1 MDMNQQILQKLLEM
15 EEAQKERDAE
25 QQKRDAEQ
33 QKRDAAQKERD
44 AEQLQRDAEQKER
57 DAEQKERDAEELQRD
72 AAQKERDAEELQ
84 RDAAQKER
92 DAAQKE
98 RDAALNARLTH
109 LEAEVAEIRKEQV
122 VHSVNYAKLEG
133 QIVTSETKLG
143 GNLASL
149 EMKLDNVFYNM
160 RDQKADSGER
170 WKVGGII
177 ASCGIA
183 IASLILSI
191 LTRFGGN

>member
-44 AEQLQRDAEQKER
+44 AE
-57 DAEQKERDAEELQRD
+57 ELQRD
-72 AAQKERDAEELQ
+72 AAQKERDAEQQKRDAEQLQ
-84 RDAAQKER
+84 RDAAQKEH
-92 DAAQKE
+92 
-98 RDAALNARLTH
+98 DAALNARLTH
-109 LEAEVAEIRKEQV
+109 LESEVAEIRKEQV

-133 QIVTSETKLG
+133 QIVTSETKLA

-149 EMKLDNVFYNM
+149 EMKLNTFISNM

>member
-15 EEAQKERDAE
+15 EEAQK
-25 QQKRDAEQ
+25 
-33 QKRDAAQKERD
+33 
-44 AEQLQRDAEQKER
+44 QRDAEQR
-57 DAEQKERDAEELQRD
+57 A
-72 AAQKERDAEELQ
+72 

-109 LEAEVAEIRKEQV
+109 LESEVAEIRKEQV
-122 VHSVNYAKLEG
+122 AQSVNQAKLEG

-149 EMKLDNVFYNM
+149 EMKFNSFLSNT
-160 RDQKADSGER
+160 RERKADTSER
-170 WKVGGII
+170 WKVGGIV

-191 LTRFGGN
+191 LTRLDGN

>member
-25 QQKRDAEQ
+25 QRARDAAQKERDVAQKERDAEQ
-33 QKRDAAQKERD
+33 QKRDAAQKARD
-44 AEQLQRDAEQKER
+44 AEQEKRDATQRARDTEQM
-57 DAEQKERDAEELQRD
+57 QRD
-72 AAQKERDAEELQ
+72 AAQKQ
-84 RDAAQKER
+84 
-92 DAAQKE
+92 

-109 LEAEVAEIRKEQV
+109 LESEVAEIRKELV
-122 VHSVNYAKLEG
+122 VQSMNQAKLEA
-133 QIVTSETKLG
+133 QIATWGTKLG

-149 EMKLDNVFYNM
+149 EMKFNSFLSNM
-160 RDQKADSGER
+160 RERKSDTSER
-170 WKVGGII
+170 WKVGGIV

-191 LTRFGGN
+191 LTRLDGN

>member
-1 MDMNQQILQKLLEM
+1 MEMNQQILQKLLEM
-15 EEAQKERDAE
+15 EEAQKQRDAEQQKRDAEQKQRDAAQKERDAE

-33 QKRDAAQKERD
+33 QKRDA
-44 AEQLQRDAEQKER
+44 EQK
-57 DAEQKERDAEELQRD
+57 QRD
-72 AAQKERDAEELQ
+72 AAQKQ
-84 RDAAQKER
+84 RDAAQKQR
-92 DAAQKE
+92 N
-98 RDAALNARLTH
+98 AALNARLTH

-122 VHSVNYAKLEG
+122 VHRMHYAKLER
-133 QIVTSETKLG
+133 QIVTWETKLSG
-143 GNLASL
+143 HLASL
-149 EMKLDNVFYNM
+149 EMKLDYVFSNM

>member
-1 MDMNQQILQKLLEM
+1 MEMNQQILQKLLEM

-25 QQKRDAEQ
+25 QKERDAE
-33 QKRDAAQKERD
+33 QKERD
-44 AEQLQRDAEQKER
+44 AEQLQRDA
-57 DAEQKERDAEELQRD
+57 
-72 AAQKERDAEELQ
+72 AQKEH
-84 RDAAQKER
+84 
-92 DAAQKE
+92 
-98 RDAALNARLTH
+98 DAALNARLTH
-109 LEAEVAEIRKEQV
+109 LESEVAEIRKEQV
-122 VHSVNYAKLEG
+122 VHSVNHAKLER
-133 QIVTSETKLG
+133 QIVTWETKLSG
-143 GNLASL
+143 HLASL
-149 EMKLDNVFYNM
+149 EMKLDNVFSNM

>member
-15 EEAQKERDAE
+15 EEAQKQRDAE

-33 QKRDAAQKERD
+33 RARD
-44 AEQLQRDAEQKER
+44 AEQLQRDA
-57 DAEQKERDAEELQRD
+57 
-72 AAQKERDAEELQ
+72 AQKEH
-84 RDAAQKER
+84 
-92 DAAQKE
+92 
-98 RDAALNARLTH
+98 DAALNARLTH

-133 QIVTSETKLG
+133 QIVTSETKLT

-149 EMKLDNVFYNM
+149 EMKVNTFISNM
-160 RDQKADSGER
+160 RDQKTDSGER

>member
-1 MDMNQQILQKLLEM
+1 M
-15 EEAQKERDAE
+15 
-25 QQKRDAEQ
+25 
-33 QKRDAAQKERD
+33 
-44 AEQLQRDAEQKER
+44 
-57 DAEQKERDAEELQRD
+57 
-72 AAQKERDAEELQ
+72 
-84 RDAAQKER
+84 
-92 DAAQKE
+92 
-98 RDAALNARLTH
+98 
-109 LEAEVAEIRKEQV
+109 AEIRKEQV

-133 QIVTSETKLG
+133 QIVTSETKLA

-149 EMKLDNVFYNM
+149 EMKVNTFISNM

>member
-15 EEAQKERDAE
+15 EETQKQRDAE

-33 QKRDAAQKERD
+33 RERDAEQRERD
-44 AEQLQRDAEQKER
+44 AEQLQRDAEQQKR
-57 DAEQKERDAEELQRD
+57 DAQ
-72 AAQKERDAEELQ
+72 QKERDAEELQ

-92 DAAQKE
+92 DAA
-98 RDAALNARLTH
+98 LNARLTH
-109 LEAEVAEIRKEQV
+109 LESEVAEIRKEQGAQ
-122 VHSVNYAKLEG
+122 SVNHAKLER
-133 QIVTSETKLG
+133 QIVSWETKLS

-149 EMKLDNVFYNM
+149 EMKLDNVFSNM
-160 RDQKADSGER
+160 RDQKSDSGER

>member
-33 QKRDAAQKERD
+33 KERDAEQQKRDAAQK
-44 AEQLQRDAEQKER
+44 QRDAAQKQR
-57 DAEQKERDAEELQRD
+57 DAAQKQRD
-72 AAQKERDAEELQ
+72 AAQKEH
-84 RDAAQKER
+84 
-92 DAAQKE
+92 
-98 RDAALNARLTH
+98 DAALNARLTH

-122 VHSVNYAKLEG
+122 VHRMHYAKLER
-133 QIVTSETKLG
+133 QIVTWETKLSG
-143 GNLASL
+143 HLASL
-149 EMKLDNVFYNM
+149 EMKLDYVFSNM
-160 RDQKADSGER
+160 RDQKADGER

>member
-15 EEAQKERDAE
+15 EEAQKQRDAE

-33 QKRDAAQKERD
+33 KERDAEQKERDAAQKERD
-44 AEQLQRDAEQKER
+44 AEQQKR

-72 AAQKERDAEELQ
+72 AAQKERDA
-84 RDAAQKER
+84 AQKEH
-92 DAAQKE
+92 
-98 RDAALNARLTH
+98 DAALNARLTH

-122 VHSVNYAKLEG
+122 VHSVNHAKLER
-133 QIVTSETKLG
+133 QIVTWETKLSG
-143 GNLASL
+143 HLASL
-149 EMKLDNVFYNM
+149 EMKLDYVFSNM

>member
-25 QQKRDAEQ
+25 QQKRDA
-33 QKRDAAQKERD
+33 AQKERD
-44 AEQLQRDAEQKER
+44 ADQLQ
-57 DAEQKERDAEELQRD
+57 
-72 AAQKERDAEELQ
+72 
-84 RDAAQKER
+84 R

-109 LEAEVAEIRKEQV
+109 LEAEVAEIRKEQGAQ
-122 VHSVNYAKLEG
+122 SVNQAKLEG
-133 QIVTSETKLG
+133 QIVTSETKLV

-149 EMKLDNVFYNM
+149 EMKVNTFISNM

>member
-25 QQKRDAEQ
+25 QQKRDAAQKERDAEQLQRDAAQKERDAEQ

-44 AEQLQRDAEQKER
+44 AEQLQRDA
-57 DAEQKERDAEELQRD
+57 
-72 AAQKERDAEELQ
+72 AQKEH
-84 RDAAQKER
+84 
-92 DAAQKE
+92 
-98 RDAALNARLTH
+98 DAALNARLTR
-109 LEAEVAEIRKEQV
+109 LESEVAEIRKEQGAQ
-122 VHSVNYAKLEG
+122 SVDHAKLEG
-133 QIVTSETKLG
+133 QIVTSETKLV

-149 EMKLDNVFYNM
+149 EMKVNTFISNM

>member
-15 EEAQKERDAE
+15 EEAQKQRDAE
-25 QQKRDAEQ
+25 QRARDAQ
-33 QKRDAAQKERD
+33 QLQRDAAQKERD
-44 AEQLQRDAEQKER
+44 AEQLQ
-57 DAEQKERDAEELQRD
+57 
-72 AAQKERDAEELQ
+72 
-84 RDAAQKER
+84 R

-109 LEAEVAEIRKEQV
+109 LESEMAEIRKEQV
-122 VHSVNYAKLEG
+122 VHSVNHAKLER
-133 QIVTSETKLG
+133 QIVSWETKLS

-149 EMKLDNVFYNM
+149 EMKLDNVFSNM

>member
-15 EEAQKERDAE
+15 EEAQKQRDAE
-25 QQKRDAEQ
+25 QE
-33 QKRDAAQKERD
+33 KRDAAQKERD
-44 AEQLQRDAEQKER
+44 AEQRA
-57 DAEQKERDAEELQRD
+57 
-72 AAQKERDAEELQ
+72 
-84 RDAAQKER
+84 R

-109 LEAEVAEIRKEQV
+109 LESEVAEIRKELV
-122 VHSVNYAKLEG
+122 AHSVNQAKLEG

-149 EMKLDNVFYNM
+149 EMKFNSFLSNM
-160 RDQKADSGER
+160 RERKADTSER
-170 WKVGGII
+170 WKVGGIV

-191 LTRFGGN
+191 LTRLDGN

>member
-15 EEAQKERDAE
+15 EEAQKERDAD
-25 QQKRDAEQ
+25 QQK
-33 QKRDAAQKERD
+33 
-44 AEQLQRDAEQKER
+44 RDAEQKER
-57 DAEQKERDAEELQRD
+57 DADQQKRDAEQKERDADQLQ
-72 AAQKERDAEELQ
+72 
-84 RDAAQKER
+84 R

-109 LEAEVAEIRKEQV
+109 LEAEVAEIRKEQGAQ
-122 VHSVNYAKLEG
+122 SVNQAKLEG
-133 QIVTSETKLG
+133 QIVTSETKLV

-149 EMKLDNVFYNM
+149 EMKVNTFISNM